1 LYRQTFGPGHFD
13 PTGLQ
18 RQLVDVAAGAIEHVG
33 ERDHE
38 LRRRL
43 VSLDGDGVES
53 IPYLNANSIWLSR
66 SVGEAVPYASR
77 S

>member
-1 LYRQTFGPGHFD
+1 MAISRVTQSASGLKDRQH
-13 PTGLQ
+13 
-18 RQLVDVAAGAIEHVG
+18 RMVVDVAAGAIEHVG
-33 ERDHE
+33 E

-53 IPYLNANSIWLSR
+53 IPYLNANSVWLSR